1 MPITPIMEAAAGAG
15 VTVSS
20 ALTEAKSIFD
30 TILSI
35 ATSNLIFMIPI
46 GIGLLGGGVCLFKRL
61 KK

>member
-1 MPITPIMEAAAGAG
+1 MPIMEAAAGAG

-30 TILSI
+30 TIVSI

-46 GIGLLGGGVCLFKRL
+46 AVGLLGGGIGLFKRL
-61 KK
+61 KH

>member
-1 MPITPIMEAAAGAG
+1 MPILEAAAGAG

-46 GIGLLGGGVCLFKRL
+46 GIGLLGGGVGLFKRL

>member
-1 MPITPIMEAAAGAG
+1 MPITPIMEAVAGAG

-46 GIGLLGGGVCLFKRL
+46 GIGLLGGGVGLFKRL

>member
-46 GIGLLGGGVCLFKRL
+46 GIGLLGGGVGLFKRL